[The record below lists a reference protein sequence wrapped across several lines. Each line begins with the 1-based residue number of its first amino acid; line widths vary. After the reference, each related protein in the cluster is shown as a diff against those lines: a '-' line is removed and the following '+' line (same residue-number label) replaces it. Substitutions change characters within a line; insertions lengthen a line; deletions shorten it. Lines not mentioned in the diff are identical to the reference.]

1 MEFLIGAFIMEFVI
15 GAMIIPLYFYLY
27 KIEHRLTKIEIKL
40 ENHFQIFHK
49 GGNNGR
55 FTISKIKES
64 NFETEK

>member
-1 MEFLIGAFIMEFVI
+1 MEFLIGAI
-15 GAMIIPLYFYLY
+15 IIPLYYGLY
-27 KIEHRLTKIEIKL
+27 RIEHRLTKIETQL
-40 ENHFQIFHK
+40 ENHFQIFHNK